1 MKEHLAY
8 ISVGSN
14 LGDKLINC
22 QKGIAT
28 LTSGEKVNLIEVS
41 KFYITQPVD
50 FKEQEWFVNAVIKVT
65 TSFDPFK
72 LLAEML
78 SIQQRAGRH
87 YDKIRF
93 GPRILDLDILFYDNL
108 VIKESNLVLPHP
120 RMHKRR
126 FVLKPIC
133 DIDKNLKH
141 PVLKK
146 NMQVLLDSL
155 QDNEQKVLE
164 CSCEP

>member
-1 MKEHLAY
+1 MNEHLAY

-14 LGDKLINC
+14 LGDKLVNC
-22 QKGIAT
+22 KKGIAT
-28 LTSGEKVNLIEVS
+28 LTSGDKVNLKEVS
-41 KFYITQPVD
+41 NFYITEPVD

-65 TSFDPFK
+65 TSLDPFK

-78 SIQQRAGRH
+78 GIQQRAGRH
-87 YDKIRF
+87 ADKRF
-93 GPRILDLDILFYDNL
+93 GPRVLDLDILFYDNL
-108 VIKESNLVLPHP
+108 VIRESNLVLPHP

-133 DIDKNLKH
+133 DIDKKLKH
-141 PVLKK
+141 PVFKK
-146 NMQVLLDSL
+146 NMQALLDSL

-164 CSCEP
+164 YSCES

>member
-1 MKEHLAY
+1 MNEHLAY

-22 QKGIAT
+22 QKGIAS
-28 LTSGEKVNLIEVS
+28 LISGENVNLKAVS
-41 KFYITQPVD
+41 KFYTTEPVD
-50 FKEQEWFVNAVIKVT
+50 FEEQEWFVNAVIRVT
-65 TSFDPFK
+65 TSLDPFK

-78 SIQQRAGRH
+78 AIQQRAGRH
-87 YDKIRF
+87 ADKIRF
-93 GPRILDLDILFYDNL
+93 GPRVLDLDILFYDNL
-108 VIKESNLVLPHP
+108 VIRQSNLVLPHP
-120 RMHKRR
+120 RMHIRR

-133 DIDKNLKH
+133 DIDENLKH

-146 NMQVLLDSL
+146 NMRALLNSL

-164 CSCEP
+164 YSCEP